1 MMEIKEKQFKK
12 QIINRIK
19 KQAKTYFERACPSH
33 DWTHVERVY
42 DLCLYIG
49 EKEKANLEVLKLA
62 ALLHDTGRK
71 EEMNSPDN
79 LDHAQISSDIA
90 SDILKKYDVDKKTK
104 EHVLN
109 CIESHRFRKNK
120 KPETLEA
127 KILFDA
133 DKLDC
138 IGAIGIAR
146 AYAWAGKQ
154 GIKLY
159 SDKDY
164 LGTGYEKQHSPI
176 TEFAYK
182 LSKVKDRLFTDTAK
196 KIAEQRH
203 NYMEDFF
210 KQLNQELKK

>member
-1 MMEIKEKQFKK
+1 MEIKEKQVKK
-12 QIINRIK
+12 TTISRIK
-19 KQAKTYFERACPSH
+19 KEARSYFEKACPSH

-42 DLCLYIG
+42 NLCIYIG
-49 EKEKANLEVLKLA
+49 EREKANLEILKLA

-71 EEMNSPDN
+71 EEMESLDT
-79 LDHAQISSDIA
+79 LDHAQISLDIA
-90 SDILKKYDVDKKTK
+90 SDIFKKYDVDKENSKQ
-104 EHVLN
+104 VLH

-146 AYAWAGKQ
+146 VYAWAGKQ
-154 GIKLY
+154 GMKLY
-159 SDKDY
+159 SDKDC
-164 LGTGYEKQHSPI
+164 LGTDCGKQYSPVK
-176 TEFAYK
+176 EFAYK
-182 LSKVKDRLFTDTAK
+182 LSKVKDRLFTTTAK

-203 NYMEDFF
+203 NYMRQFF